1 MKNKF
6 NIVPNTPLFIV
17 TSSLKPSIGVFDD
30 QQRFFQTINTFDSI
44 RKKCPN
50 SNILFV
56 DASTREISINDL
68 NIISNNVDYFIKF
81 DEKNNKDIIELS
93 RMGMKS
99 QAETLMLYTVM
110 AQLKVNPTLQ
120 KLIYSTSRIFKMSG
134 RMELNDGF
142 NIKSYNDTFGK
153 YVFRKRLPSW
163 MNKPRISDYL
173 FTTRLFSL
181 CPSLI
186 DNYMEVLRKNF
197 ELLNYVD
204 TEHAHFK
211 NIPEEYLVEFHTVY
225 CKGQVASTGNWEYD

>member
-1 MKNKF
+1 MDVSLIPNK
-6 NIVPNTPLFIV
+6 PLFIV
-17 TSSLKPSIGVFDD
+17 TSSLKPAIGVFNDE
-30 QQRFFQTINTFDSI
+30 QRFFQTLNTFESI
-44 RKKCPN
+44 RKRCSN

-56 DASTREISINDL
+56 DASTREISKNDL
-68 NIISNNVDYFIKF
+68 LVISNNVDYFIKF
-81 DEKNNKDIIELS
+81 DETNNKEIIELS

-110 AQLKVNPTLQ
+110 TQFKVNPTLQ
-120 KLIYSTSRIFKMSG
+120 KLIYSTSRIFKISG
-134 RMELNDGF
+134 RMELNEDF
-142 NIKSYNDTFGK
+142 NIKSYDGTFGK
-153 YVFRKRLPSW
+153 YVFKKRISSW
-163 MNKPRISDYL
+163 MQKPRITDYL
-173 FTTRLFSL
+173 LVTRLFSL